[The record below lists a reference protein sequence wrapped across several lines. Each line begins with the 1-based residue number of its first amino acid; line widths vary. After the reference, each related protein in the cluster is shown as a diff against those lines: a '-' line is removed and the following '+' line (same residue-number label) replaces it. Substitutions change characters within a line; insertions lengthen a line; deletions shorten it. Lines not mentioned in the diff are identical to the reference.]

1 MPLLLQAPLR
11 WHCAC
16 PPNGTVRHDFDP
28 ESLPEPGRPS
38 AERILLY
45 SHDSWGLGH
54 MRRSLTLAAGLGQA
68 FPRAE
73 MLLITGSPCATLFS
87 TPPRVGLVKIP
98 SVSKNEQG
106 EYVPRSLAGSFLD
119 TLKLRR
125 NLILEV
131 YKSFRPSL
139 VLVDHKV
146 IGLEGEAFD
155 MLREARRDGTRTI
168 LGVRDV
174 IDSPGAVALEW
185 SGEKCRWALSEGYDR
200 ICVYGSPE
208 VFDTRLEYPVPPE
221 LSRRVEFTGYVVR
234 PAQGLPKPSTRS
246 RPQVLVTMGG
256 GEDGAAQLDTYLSG
270 LEQERPEWESVL
282 VGGPLLDERDA
293 RRLRRRA
300 EALEH
305 VQVRRFH
312 ADLPYLLADCDAV
325 VAMAGYNTV
334 AEILQSGKP
343 SVLLPR
349 THPRMEQAIRAE
361 RLAALGLTR
370 SLIDARP
377 LEMIRTVDEAL
388 RAGPPPSS
396 SMPRLTGVEELC
408 TVAQEL
414 LSAPLVPTPRS
425 TTLSAL
431 RP

>member
-1 MPLLLQAPLR
+1 M
-11 WHCAC
+11 
-16 PPNGTVRHDFDP
+16 RHEFDP
-28 ESLPEPGRPS
+28 ESLSEAPRRSVPRL
-38 AERILLY
+38 LLY

-54 MRRSLTLAAGLGQA
+54 LRRSLTLAQGLGST
-68 FPRAE
+68 FPEAE
-73 MLLITGSPCATLFS
+73 ILLITGSPCATLFP
-87 TPPRVGLVKIP
+87 TPARVGLVKIP
-98 SVSKNEQG
+98 SVSKNEDGQ
-106 EYVPRSLAGSFLD
+106 YVPRSLAGSFLD

-146 IGLEGEAFD
+146 IGLEGEAFE
-155 MLREARRDGTRTI
+155 MLQEARRDGVRTI

-185 SGEKCRWALSEGYDR
+185 SGERCRWALSEGYDR
-200 ICVYGSPE
+200 ICVYGTPE

-221 LSRRVEFTGYVVR
+221 LAPRVEFAGYVVR
-234 PAQGLPKPSTRS
+234 PAPTVTRPAARP
-246 RPQVLVTMGG
+246 RPQVLVTIGG
-256 GEDGAAQLDTYLSG
+256 GEDGTASLETYLDG
-270 LEQERPEWESVL
+270 LEKVRPDWDSVL

-300 EALEH
+300 EALGN

-312 ADLPYLLADCDAV
+312 ADLPWLLAECDAV

-343 SVLLPR
+343 AVLLPR

-361 RLAALGLTR
+361 RLAALGLAQ

-377 LEMIRTVDEAL
+377 LELVQAVDRAL
-388 RAGPPPSS
+388 RAGPSAPERR
-396 SMPRLTGVEELC
+396 PRMDGVASLC
-408 TVAQEL
+408 GVAREL
-414 LSAPLVPTPRS
+414 LETPITPVPRPAILPLHS
-425 TTLSAL
+425 
-431 RP
+431 

>member
-1 MPLLLQAPLR
+1 M
-11 WHCAC
+11 
-16 PPNGTVRHDFDP
+16 RHDFDP
-28 ESLPEPGRPS
+28 DSLPQPARRS

-68 FPRAE
+68 FPEAE
-73 MLLITGSPCATLFS
+73 MLLITGSPCATLFP

-98 SVSKNEQG
+98 SVSKNDSG

-131 YKSFRPSL
+131 YRSFRPTL

-155 MLREARRDGTRTI
+155 MLQEARKDGVRTL

-200 ICVYGSPE
+200 ICVYGTPE
-208 VFDTRLEYPVPPE
+208 VYDTRLEYPVPPE
-221 LSRRVEFTGYVVR
+221 LSARVEFTGYVVR
-234 PAQGLPKPSTRS
+234 PAPGIPRPSTRA

-256 GEDGAAQLDTYLSG
+256 GEDGATQLETYLSG
-270 LEQERPEWESVL
+270 LEKRKPAWDSVL

-300 EALEH
+300 EALEG

-377 LEMIRTVDEAL
+377 LELVQAVDAAL
-388 RAGPPPSS
+388 NDGPPPAER
-396 SMPRLTGVEELC
+396 MPRLSGVEELC
-408 TVAQEL
+408 GVAKEL
-414 LSAPLVPTPRS
+414 LSTPLVPVSRS
-425 TTLSAL
+425 VSLAPN

>member
-1 MPLLLQAPLR
+1 LVLVPLFPTA
-11 WHCAC
+11 WHWAC
-16 PPNGTVRHDFDP
+16 LHAGTVRHDFDP
-28 ESLPEPGRPS
+28 ESLPEPPRRS
-38 AERILLY
+38 TERILLY

-54 MRRSLTLAAGLGQA
+54 MRRSLTLAAGLSVT
-68 FPRAE
+68 FPEAE
-73 MLLITGSPCATLFS
+73 ILLLTGSPCATLFP

-98 SVSKNEQG
+98 SVSKNESG

-131 YKSFRPSL
+131 YRSFRPSL

-146 IGLEGEAFD
+146 IGLEGEAFE
-155 MLREARRDGTRTI
+155 MLQEARRDGVRTI

-200 ICVYGSPE
+200 ICVYGTPE
-208 VFDTRLEYPVPPE
+208 VYDTRLEYPVPPE
-221 LSRRVEFTGYVVR
+221 LSARVEFTGYVVR
-234 PAQGLPKPSTRS
+234 PAPASSRPVTRS
-246 RPQVLVTMGG
+246 RPQVLVTIGG
-256 GEDGAAQLDTYLSG
+256 GEDGTAKMEAYLEG
-270 LEQERPEWESVL
+270 LEKVRPDWDSVL

-300 EALEH
+300 EALDH

-312 ADLPYLLADCDAV
+312 ADLPWLLAESDAV

-343 SVLLPR
+343 AVLLPR
-349 THPRMEQAIRAE
+349 THPRMEQALRAE
-361 RLAALGLTR
+361 RLAALGLAS
-370 SLIDARP
+370 SLIDPRP
-377 LEMIRTVDEAL
+377 LELMQTVERAL
-388 RAGPPPSS
+388 RTGPPPLDRRPS
-396 SMPRLTGVEELC
+396 LEGVQNLC
-408 TVAQEL
+408 GVARQL
-414 LSAPLVPTPRS
+414 LETPLIPLPRS
-425 TTLSAL
+425 ATLPLHS
-431 RP
+431 